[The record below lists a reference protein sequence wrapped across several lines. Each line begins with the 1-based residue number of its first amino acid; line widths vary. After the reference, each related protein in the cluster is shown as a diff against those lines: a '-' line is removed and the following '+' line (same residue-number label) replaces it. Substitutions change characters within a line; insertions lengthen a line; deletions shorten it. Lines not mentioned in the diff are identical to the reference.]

1 MDESQP
7 DTARAFSL
15 LRKLAKDGKQPA
27 EETHE
32 LVELI
37 ETMASAN
44 VIQRL
49 ETKIDAVND
58 TVNTKYTVLIWAIG
72 FASLVISAAIIFGR

>member
-1 MDESQP
+1 
-7 DTARAFSL
+7 
-15 LRKLAKDGKQPA
+15 
-27 EETHE
+27 
-32 LVELI
+32 
-37 ETMASAN
+37 MASAN

-72 FASLVISAAIIFGR
+72 FASLVISGAIIFGR